1 MAMCSLAHHMA
12 ATTKGCPGH
21 LLGTSSQNSTSTAH
35 LHGTTGISN
44 SISRILPSLDRDHT
58 FQLPPAYT
66 RTSLYSFQPQ
76 PQLVTLHLTSTEAG
90 MGHQQNQ
97 FSDLSVSN
105 KGQALLHQTSAGEK
119 VSLTF
124 KAPPYSTGLDCAS
137 DLPAVLTDF

>member
-12 ATTKGCPGH
+12 VTTKGCPGH
-21 LLGTSSQNSTSTAH
+21 LLGTSSQNSTSTSH

-44 SISRILPSLDRDHT
+44 SISRILPSLNRDHT
-58 FQLPPAYT
+58 FQLPPACT
-66 RTSLYSFQPQ
+66 RTSLHSFQPQ
-76 PQLVTLHLTSTEAG
+76 PQPVTLRLTSTEAG
-90 MGHQQNQ
+90 MGHHQNQ

-119 VSLTF
+119 VSLAF